1 MNRPIERLNSDYSV
15 DAALKA
21 DRLLDMMARD
31 EAIAVIAQETGA
43 SSNAIK
49 FIRRLVELSVQKHGY
64 SLEDLTSLAT
74 LGIQGS
80 GSVLVPVGQISHK
93 ALDEVLDAAALSSA
107 RGSDGKGES
116 DNASTL
122 LKRIREGVSPD
133 DLRSLARV
141 LIELAAA
148 FDSTWAALHGRP
160 KSYWDSEICQI
171 EQTAPELAKAAILGR
186 KASAQRAQFLPREFF
201 GEPAWEMLTELFI
214 QFSAGE
220 KVSTK
225 ALTIVS
231 GVPETTA
238 LRIIE
243 RLEAAK
249 LIQKVPSAVDRRVTY
264 IELTRPGLIAV
275 GSALRAMRA
284 KQGSAGSI
292 ACSC

>member
-1 MNRPIERLNSDYSV
+1 MNRPIERLNSDYSADEAV
-15 DAALKA
+15 KA

-49 FIRRLVELSVQKHGY
+49 FIRRMVELSVQMHGY
-64 SLEDLTSLAT
+64 SLENLIALAT
-74 LGIQGS
+74 SGIQGS
-80 GSVLVPVGQISHK
+80 GSVLVPVGQISQK

-107 RGSDGKGES
+107 RGRDGKGGS
-116 DNASTL
+116 DSAATL
-122 LKRIREGVSPD
+122 LTRIREGVSPD

-141 LIELAAA
+141 LTELAGA
-148 FDSTWAALHGRP
+148 FDSTWSALSGHP
-160 KSYWDSEICQI
+160 KSFWDTEAGRI
-171 EQTAPELAKAAILGR
+171 EKNAAELAKLAKAAR
-186 KASAQRAQFLPREFF
+186 EAASERTQFLPREFF
-201 GEPAWEMLTELFI
+201 GEPAWEMLAELFI
-214 QFSAGE
+214 QFAARE

-249 LIQKVPSAVDRRVTY
+249 LIQKVPSSVDRRVTY

-275 GSALRAMRA
+275 GSALRAMFA
-284 KQGSAGSI
+284 KQINAASI
-292 ACSC
+292 N